1 MKRTLLLSTL
11 AWIFSLAAAFLV
23 GKSTRPAPKDED
35 SVVQLPRT
43 GSQPLPM
50 KRSASSQRRAPGETN
65 SALLASGGQGARI
78 LARQSP
84 RQAVVELA
92 QLVDPV
98 ERAKGFLSLV
108 DILQA
113 DEFEGVVADFRA
125 LGVTEQ
131 RMSEY
136 GILLHAWG
144 KVDPVGA
151 LDYAMTHTGTSFAKE
166 TILASWAAES
176 PEAALEF
183 ARNNHEGDEANP
195 LLVGV
200 IRGVAPGDLGQ
211 ATDLLQ
217 ELPYSDER
225 GKALRSMLPFVL
237 EAGVDDAISWTGRLA
252 DPRLRSGAI
261 TFLLSEISKSAPGQ
275 AARIMAGLEDREAA
289 ERVADDIG
297 GSLARSNLDEAIAWS
312 EALEPD
318 IRSEAVEGVISLYAS
333 RDARAASQWL
343 ESLSGDTNLDAAIRR
358 FAWHTQAREP
368 ELAANWIHR
377 MTDERR
383 RNEMYSSVLNRWLRN
398 DAAAAERWIE
408 NTPDLPAGV
417 TALPGR
423 LRDRL
428 NDSDN
433 DR

>member
-1 MKRTLLLSTL
+1 
-11 AWIFSLAAAFLV
+11 
-23 GKSTRPAPKDED
+23 
-35 SVVQLPRT
+35 
-43 GSQPLPM
+43 
-50 KRSASSQRRAPGETN
+50 
-65 SALLASGGQGARI
+65 
-78 LARQSP
+78 
-84 RQAVVELA
+84 
-92 QLVDPV
+92 
-98 ERAKGFLSLV
+98 
-108 DILQA
+108 
-113 DEFEGVVADFRA
+113 
-125 LGVTEQ
+125 
-131 RMSEY
+131 
-136 GILLHAWG
+136 
-144 KVDPVGA
+144 
-151 LDYAMTHTGTSFAKE
+151 
-166 TILASWAAES
+166 
-176 PEAALEF
+176 
-183 ARNNHEGDEANP
+183 
-195 LLVGV
+195 
-200 IRGVAPGDLGQ
+200 
-211 ATDLLQ
+211 
-217 ELPYSDER
+217 
-225 GKALRSMLPFVL
+225 
-237 EAGVDDAISWTGRLA
+237 
-252 DPRLRSGAI
+252 
-261 TFLLSEISKSAPGQ
+261 
-275 AARIMAGLEDREAA
+275 MAGLEDREAA